1 MPDKV
6 THDYI
11 VKAFSA
17 LSDDVICTI
26 GANLD
31 HYLHVCY
38 KHKEI
43 AHVLGIDNH
52 INEIRIFAKLLRDY
66 LEDTDILESDKEYA
80 S

>member
-11 VKAFSA
+11 VKVFSA
-17 LSDDVICTI
+17 LSDDVLIVI

-31 HYLHVCY
+31 HYLHVYY

-43 AHVLGIDNH
+43 AHVLGIDNN
-52 INEIRIFAKLLRDY
+52 INEIRVFAKLLRVY
-66 LEDTDILESDKEYA
+66 LEDTDTLESDLECA
-80 S
+80 A